1 MMREGERE
9 QVMKLTTKIFGAI
22 EIDDNKLIHFTNG
35 IVGFP
40 QLQDFVLMH
49 DEENGDRAG
58 IRWLQ
63 SIQEPHF
70 AIPVMDPLIVRPDY
84 NPQVDDECFK
94 LLGDLKAENM
104 LVLVSVTVPKDLK
117 LMSVNL
123 KAPFIINAEER
134 KAGQYIVDG
143 DEYPVKW
150 MIYDILKKAKA
161 GE

>member
-1 MMREGERE
+1 MRLVTR
-9 QVMKLTTKIFGAI
+9 IFGDI
-22 EIDDNKLIHFTNG
+22 EIDENKIIHFAGG
-35 IVGFP
+35 IIGFP
-40 QLQDFVLMH
+40 QLQDFILMH
-49 DEENGDRAG
+49 DEESAGDAG

-63 SIQEPHF
+63 SIQEPNF

-94 LLGDLKAENM
+94 LLGSLSIENM
-104 LVLVSVTVPKDLK
+104 LVLTSVTVPKNLEQ
-117 LMSVNL
+117 MSVNL

-150 MIYDILKKAKA
+150 MIYDILQKAKA